1 MKPSI
6 SMLAWYMRED
16 EPVCSIK
23 NDDPVISGVRFLT
36 DETVRLSPDYVY
48 VGAASAF
55 FSDEKYAG
63 GYIVVHGQDFLL
75 FNGQELDALLNR
87 LFSALDF
94 FENWENRLLTAAE
107 SGAPLRTFIRLGE
120 DVLGDFFVVSDMET
134 NLLAASAVDPR
145 DVEGTTWEYFF
156 RHGRVSPESL
166 NAPPAEERRSP
177 EITPYPQLMR
187 SSDPAVPDLIVQFL
201 FQDDEPVAYLAVNQT
216 SRSFTRMQLHVV
228 PVLCRY
234 LIRAAEFTAR
244 QSAVQSV
251 SRQLA
256 RMLEGEPLDENQLSR
271 FRRRL
276 PKGAFRVLCFHN
288 TVREDTIHVHV
299 LLSALR
305 AGKVLCASSG
315 GAAVALIPDELWRS
329 TAESLLRSAGLTGL
343 RCGVSAP
350 TRDLSTL
357 TLRLKQARFALEQA
371 PKKEGVYCCEDY
383 ALSYLLYLLRSDAS
397 SAFLVHPAVEKL
409 AEYDGEN
416 QTELLPTLNEFL
428 RQDRNLQKTL
438 EALSIHRS
446 TLKYRLQRIADLT
459 GADLE
464 DPGEEAYLRLSLWL
478 KFPPEERH
486 GGRGRDGQ
494 G

>member
-16 EPVCSIK
+16 APVSSIK
-23 NDDPVISGVRFLT
+23 NDAPTINGVRFLT
-36 DETVRLSPDYVY
+36 DETMRLSPDYVY

-94 FENWENRLLTAAE
+94 FENWENRLQAAAE

-120 DVLGDFFVVSDMET
+120 DVLGDFFVVCDMET
-134 NLLAASAVDPR
+134 NLLAASRTDPR
-145 DVEGTTWEYFF
+145 DVEGTSWEYFF
-156 RHGRVSPESL
+156 KHGRVSPAGL
-166 NAPPAEERRSP
+166 NAVPAGEP
-177 EITPYPQLMR
+177 TFPDAAPYPQLQK
-187 SSDPAVPDLIVQFL
+187 SSDPAVSDLIVQFL
-201 FQDDEPVAYLAVNQT
+201 FQDEEPVAYLAVNQT
-216 SRSFTRMQLHVV
+216 ARSFTRMQMHVV

-234 LIRAAEFTAR
+234 LIRAAEFASR
-244 QSAVQSV
+244 RSAVQSV

-256 RMLEGEPLDENQLSR
+256 RLLEGEPLEDNQLSR

-276 PKGAFRVLCFHN
+276 PVGAFRVLCFHN
-288 TVREDTIHVHV
+288 TIREDAIHVQV
-299 LLSALR
+299 FLSALR
-305 AGKVLCASSG
+305 AANVLCAGVG
-315 GAAVALIPDELWRS
+315 GAAAALIGDDGWRGAAEELLS
-329 TAESLLRSAGLTGL
+329 ISGLSGL

-350 TRDLSTL
+350 TRDISTL
-357 TLRLKQARFALEQA
+357 PLRLRQARFALEQA
-371 PKKEGVYCCEDY
+371 PETEGVYCCEDY
-383 ALSYLLYLLRSDAS
+383 ALSYLLYVLRSDQSA
-397 SAFLVHPAVEKL
+397 AFLLHPAVEKL

-428 RQDRNLQKTL
+428 KQDRNLQKTL
-438 EALSIHRS
+438 ESLSIHRS

-464 DPGEEAYLRLSLWL
+464 DPAEAAYLRLSLWM
-478 KFPPEERH
+478 KFPPESR
-486 GGRGRDGQ
+486 RGRREADGQ
-494 G
+494 R

>member
-120 DVLGDFFVVSDMET
+120 DVMGDFFVVCDMET
-134 NLLAASAVDPR
+134 NLLAASRVDLR
-145 DVEGTTWEYFF
+145 DVEGTSWEYFF
-156 RHGRVSPESL
+156 RHGRVSPAGL
-166 NAPPAEERRSP
+166 NALPEEGAPVP
-177 EITPYPQLMR
+177 EISPYPQLQT
-187 SSDPAVPDLIVQFL
+187 STDPSVADLIVQFL
-201 FQDDEPVAYLAVNQT
+201 FQDEEPVAYLAVNQT
-216 SRSFTRMQLHVV
+216 AGSFTRMQMHVV

-244 QSAVQSV
+244 RSAVQSA

-256 RMLEGEPLDENQLSR
+256 RLLEGETLDEHQLSR
-271 FRRRL
+271 FRRRM
-276 PKGAFRVLCFHN
+276 PAGAFRLLCFHN
-288 TVREDTIHVHV
+288 TVREDAIHVHV
-299 LLSALR
+299 FLSALR
-305 AGKVLCASSG
+305 AKDVLCASTG
-315 GAAVALIPDELWRS
+315 GAAVAVIADELWHS
-329 TAESLLRSAGLTGL
+329 AAEALLRSAGLTGM

-350 TRDLSTL
+350 TRDLTTL
-357 TLRLKQARFALEQA
+357 PLRLRQARFALEQA
-371 PKKEGVYCCEDY
+371 PKKEGVYCCEDF
-383 ALSYLLYLLRSDAS
+383 ALSYLLYVLRSDESAS
-397 SAFLVHPAVEKL
+397 FLLHPAVEKL

-428 RQDRNLQKTL
+428 RQDRSLQKTL

-446 TLKYRLQRIADLT
+446 TMKYRLQRIEDLT
-459 GADLE
+459 GVDLE

-478 KFPPEERH
+478 TFPPEEK
-486 GGRGRDGQ
+486 RGRRELDGQ